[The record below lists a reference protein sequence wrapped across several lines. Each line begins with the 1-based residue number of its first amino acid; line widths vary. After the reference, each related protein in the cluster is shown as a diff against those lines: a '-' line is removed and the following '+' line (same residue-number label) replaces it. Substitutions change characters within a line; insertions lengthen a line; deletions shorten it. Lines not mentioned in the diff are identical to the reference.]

1 MAEEAPKSDE
11 AGPEAPPPRRAAQ
24 YIRMSTEHQQYST
37 ENQSDV
43 IREYARKRGFEI
55 VRTFEDS
62 GKSGLQLR
70 GRDALK
76 DMLDVAESGKADFD
90 TILAYD
96 VSRWGRFQDA
106 DESAYYEY
114 ICKRA
119 GVAVEYCAEQF
130 ENDGSPTAT
139 IIKSVKR
146 AMAGEYSR
154 ELSAKVFKGQCKLIQ
169 LGYRQGGPAGFGL
182 RRMLVDQ
189 TGAPKGLLKRGE
201 QKSLQTDRVVLVPGP
216 EEERQAVRR
225 MYEMFTRDGMKEGQ
239 IAEWLN
245 GQGLLNS
252 EVGRP
257 WTRSMVQQVLTN
269 EKYIGNNVYNRVSF
283 KLKKKRV
290 RNTPDMWIRMDGAF
304 DSLID
309 AELFYMARGIFVE
322 RARRFTNDELLDLLR
337 KLHAAHSTLSAALI
351 DNADG
356 MPSSAVFQNRFGSL
370 IKAYQLVGY
379 VPDKDYGYLEINRHL
394 RGMHAPFLDDV
405 VRKMEGIG
413 AQITRDEDSGM
424 LVINGEYTASVLLT
438 RCRQTEAG
446 ALRWLV
452 DLDQELLP
460 DITVVVRMDPENRSP
475 SDYYL
480 LPSIDLS
487 VPLLRLGESNGVAID
502 TYRFETLGYFIA
514 LAERAQIEVAA

>member
-1 MAEEAPKSDE
+1 MAGDS
-11 AGPEAPPPRRAAQ
+11 PESVEVGMEPVSLRRAAQ

-37 ENQSDV
+37 ENQADV
-43 IREYARKRGFEI
+43 ICDYAKKRGFDVI
-55 VRTFEDS
+55 QTFEDA

-76 DMLDVAESGKADFD
+76 EMLDVVESGKAGFE
-90 TILAYD
+90 TILVYD

-169 LGYRQGGPAGFGL
+169 MGYRQGGPAGFGL

-189 TGAPKGLLKRGE
+189 TGVPKALLKRGE
-201 QKSLQTDRVVLVPGP
+201 HKSLQTDRVILVAGP
-216 EEERQAVRR
+216 EEERNAVRR
-225 MYEMFTRDGMKEGQ
+225 MYELFTRDGMAESQ
-239 IAEWLN
+239 IADWLN
-245 GQGLLNS
+245 GQTLHSDL
-252 EVGRP
+252 GRP
-257 WTRSMVQQVLTN
+257 WTRGMVKQVLTN
-269 EKYIGNNVYNRVSF
+269 EKYIGNNIYNRVSF

-290 RNTPDMWIRMDGAF
+290 LNAPDMWIRLDGAF
-304 DSLID
+304 EPLVDP
-309 AELFYMARGIFVE
+309 ELFYMARGIFVE
-322 RARRFTNDELLDLLR
+322 RARRFTNDELLDMLR
-337 KLHAAHSTLSAALI
+337 KLHAAQSVLSSALI

-356 MPSSAVFQNRFGSL
+356 MPSSTVYQNRFGSL

-394 RGMHAPFLDDV
+394 RQMHAPLLDDV
-405 VRKMEGIG
+405 IRKMEGIG
-413 AQITRDEDSGM
+413 AQIKRDEDSGM
-424 LVINGEYTASVLLT
+424 LMINGEYTASVLLT

-452 DLDQELLP
+452 DLDKELLP
-460 DITVVVRMDPENRSP
+460 DITVVVRMDSSNQAPC
-475 SDYYL
+475 DYYL
-480 LPSIDLS
+480 LPRIDLPM
-487 VPLLRLGESNGVAID
+487 PLLRLGESNGVAVD
-502 TYRFETLGYFIA
+502 SYRFETLGYFVA